1 MYKLKFDPDALKEW
15 NSLDGSVKAELKKV
29 LAKRLIEPIV
39 ESARLR
45 GELSH
50 CFKIKSK
57 GSGYRLIY
65 TVNINSITVIVLSVG
80 KRDKIIAYK
89 KASGRKNR

>member
-1 MYKLKFDPDALKEW
+1 
-15 NSLDGSVKAELKKV
+15 V

-65 TVNINSITVIVLSVG
+65 TVNKNAITVIVLSVG

-89 KASGRKNR
+89 KASSRKNR

>member
-15 NSLDGSVKAELKKV
+15 KSLDGSIKAELKKV
-29 LAKRLIEPIV
+29 LEKRLIQPVV
-39 ESARLR
+39 ESARLH
-45 GELSH
+45 GDLSD

-65 TVNINSITVIVLSVG
+65 TVKKNEVTVIVLSIG
-80 KRDKIIAYK
+80 KRDKVAAYK
-89 KASGRKNR
+89 KAIGRKGR